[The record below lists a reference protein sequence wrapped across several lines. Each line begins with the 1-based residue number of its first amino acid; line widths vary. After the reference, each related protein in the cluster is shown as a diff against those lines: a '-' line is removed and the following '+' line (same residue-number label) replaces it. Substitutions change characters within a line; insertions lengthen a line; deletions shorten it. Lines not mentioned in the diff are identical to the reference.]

1 MKPSRWNGIRS
12 SSPRH
17 AFLDAVEGKYA
28 VPVRLDDGLQ
38 TLKVNLAALAS
49 LERGE
54 WQELI

>member
-1 MKPSRWNGIRS
+1 M
-12 SSPRH
+12 H
-17 AFLDAVEGKYA
+17 AFLDAVEGKCG
-28 VPVRLDDGLQ
+28 PCSLDDGLQ